1 MACGGVLPA
10 AAAAQTGAKTI
21 VVVPT
26 IGSDHQFNLDY
37 SVAHVAAL
45 LDVIAP
51 DAIVLDDATSWLA
64 GGCLLNP
71 SLPEAQVSLAHAAE
85 RRIPIFGMR
94 DWPPPLMDDV
104 FGATLG
110 ASNAENQRLADTA
123 AAHASWRAQMDRRS
137 AQVARDYRY
146 AIDPPTLER
155 LIASGFA
162 EREATMSAPQ
172 RSASRTRAAA
182 LGDSVMRLVSSTPA
196 VKKWAVVVN
205 WANARPLA
213 DALRGRSGIEVRAV
227 ESFLPLPAEALE
239 RRMDRLHLAWML
251 ASNLD
256 EFYGMW
262 APQSFLG
269 ERIDALLRRLERIAP
284 ADPVTEYLRARWLMQ
299 HRDFTSADSILSR
312 LAELKPDV
320 TFPFPINGKWIRP
333 PWSSVRRKAQL
344 NHAFILDYRG
354 QREDALRLYRELLAS
369 GGELD
374 VEARYFG
381 YRYDDIQAA
390 IRSYLGRPYD
400 ASPSDALRHLRGTVA
415 RPECEPAAN

>member
-1 MACGGVLPA
+1 MAYGGALPA
-10 AAAAQTGAKTI
+10 AAGAQSGARTI

-64 GGCLLNP
+64 RGCLLNP
-71 SLPEAQVSLAHAAE
+71 SLPEAHVSLAYAAE

-94 DWPPPLMDDV
+94 DWPPPLMADP
-104 FGATLG
+104 FAATLR
-110 ASNAENQRLADTA
+110 ASNAEHERLADTVA
-123 AAHASWRAQMDRRS
+123 TRASWRDQMDRRS

-146 AIDPPTLER
+146 AIDPPALER
-155 LIASGFA
+155 LVPSGFA
-162 EREATMSAPQ
+162 EREAAMSAQQ
-172 RSASRTRAAA
+172 RAASRTRAAA

-196 VKKWAVVVN
+196 IRQWAVVVN
-205 WANARPLA
+205 WSNAGPLVA
-213 DALRGRSGIEVRAV
+213 ALRGRAGIEVRAV

-251 ASNLD
+251 SSNLD

-262 APQSFLG
+262 APQSFAG
-269 ERIDALLRRLERIAP
+269 ERIEALLRRLEQIAP
-284 ADPVTEYLRARWLMQ
+284 KDPVTEYMRARWLMQ

-312 LAELKPDV
+312 LAELEPDV
-320 TFPFPINGKWIRP
+320 AFPFPINGKWIRP

-344 NHAFILDYRG
+344 NHAFVLDYRG
-354 QREDALRLYRELLAS
+354 QREAALRIYRELLAR

-381 YRYDDIQAA
+381 YRYDDIQDA
-390 IRSYLGRPYD
+390 IRSYVDRPYD
-400 ASPSDALRHLRGTVA
+400 GSPSEAFRHLRGTVA
-415 RPECEPAAN
+415 RPECEPPAN